1 MEIKYN
7 LTEEDYLNF
16 NLFHIKNSESA
27 RKSLNMQRY
36 SIPFIY
42 LIVAYVFSNLAD
54 IPFLYAFIPFLI
66 VGVSWVLFFP
76 KYFQNRIRSQTKK
89 MIREGKNEGLLGEHT
104 MLMTEDGIVDT
115 NPTGET
121 KVKWSGIIKMK
132 EDQANLYLYNSSVSA
147 YILPKRELNNL
158 KEVRAFFEA
167 KLPHLQH

>member
-7 LTEEDYLNF
+7 LTEEDYVKF
-16 NLFHIKNSESA
+16 NLFHIKNSDSA
-27 RKSLNMQRY
+27 SKSLNMQRY

-42 LIVAYVFSNLAD
+42 LIVAYLFSNLAD
-54 IPFLYAFIPFLI
+54 IPFLYAFIPFLF
-66 VGVSWVLFFP
+66 VGILWVVFYP
-76 KYFQNRIRSQTKK
+76 KYFQNRIISQTKK

-104 MLMTEDGIVDT
+104 MLLTEEGIVDT

-147 YILPKRELNNL
+147 YILPKREFKDLE
-158 KEVRAFFEA
+158 EVRSYFEA
-167 KLPHLQH
+167 KLTHLQK